1 MTSNRHPLND
11 RLLRWAL
18 ALYPAWYGAGARAEV
33 ADHAERHVARAGRLA
48 GLREVAGVA
57 GHGARVRFGLT
68 SHRPLGRAF
77 ATVAPLAAVLAATH
91 ALVLGWHAVRTA
103 TDPDFFAL
111 ADAGVQKDGPNLAMA
126 ALVAG
131 PALMAGAVL
140 VGRWP
145 AARILALVTVVAT
158 PLIHFLGRPDL
169 IGRSADIQAS
179 FHLTHSDLALLV
191 LNAVLLLVAP
201 PDGTHPHSTAPR
213 VVAALV
219 VAATVVVSL
228 TAPFGENNI
237 LTGFDLLAP
246 VATGAA
252 VACTARTIGRAA
264 LATALLSAP
273 LLLTYELI
281 GGAHLQV
288 PALQR
293 VTVLYASG
301 FVIAFGVVRLTGLLA
316 RRTGLSRP

>member
-1 MTSNRHPLND
+1 MTSNRHPLNG

-18 ALYPAWYGAGARAEV
+18 ALYPASYGAGARAEV
-33 ADHAERHVARAGRLA
+33 ADHAERHITHAGRFA

-77 ATVAPLAAVLAATH
+77 ATVAPLAAVLAGTH
-91 ALVLGWHAVRTA
+91 ALLLGWMAVRMA
-103 TDPDFFAL
+103 TDPDFFAFSDTG
-111 ADAGVQKDGPNLAMA
+111 AQKDGPLVALA

-131 PALMAGAVL
+131 PVLMAGAVL

-145 AARILALVTVVAT
+145 AARVLALVTVVAT
-158 PLIHFLGRPDL
+158 PLIHLLGHPDL
-169 IGRSADIQAS
+169 LGRSADIQVS
-179 FHLTHSDLALLV
+179 FGLRHADLALLV

-201 PDGTHPHSTAPR
+201 PDRTHPRSTAPR
-213 VVAALV
+213 VVTTLV
-219 VAATVVVSL
+219 VAATVVVGL
-228 TAPFGENNI
+228 TAPFGENST

-252 VACTARTIGRAA
+252 VACTTRTIGRAA

-281 GGAHLQV
+281 GGAHLQAPV
-288 PALQR
+288 LQR
-293 VTVLYASG
+293 VTVLYAFG

-316 RRTGLSRP
+316 RRSGLSRP